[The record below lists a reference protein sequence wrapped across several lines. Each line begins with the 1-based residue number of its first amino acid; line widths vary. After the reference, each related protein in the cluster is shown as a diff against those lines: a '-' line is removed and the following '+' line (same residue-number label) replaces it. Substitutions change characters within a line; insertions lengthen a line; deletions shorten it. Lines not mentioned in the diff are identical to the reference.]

1 MRSFVLTGCSG
12 VASDKAAP
20 FSDRPGRMLLPH
32 RGRCAGGETALPG
45 QGAARPL
52 RSAEAAPLP
61 GFQGRSPCT
70 RPGFRG
76 CAGLGSAI
84 EVGEEEAHEDSGL
97 RF

>member
-52 RSAEAAPLP
+52 RVQGGALSAGGPIP
-61 GFQGRSPCT
+61 SCPSSP
-70 RPGFRG
+70 
-76 CAGLGSAI
+76 SAN
-84 EVGEEEAHEDSGL
+84 
-97 RF
+97 